1 MEHEVE
7 LLLEWHSTKW
17 SMSSLI
23 HETSEAFESEHIK
36 EKHFPSIPSIS
47 MQYQSD
53 CQLKSPQCWN
63 QQQEL
68 CDLCFIIINGFKD

>member
-36 EKHFPSIPSIS
+36 ENIFCPFHFYAVSVWLPTQITP
-47 MQYQSD
+47 M
-53 CQLKSPQCWN
+53 LEPATGTLW
-63 QQQEL
+63 
-68 CDLCFIIINGFKD
+68 